1 MATLAFILNA
11 PIPAS
16 MSTLYTATSS
26 VELASSISLCNTYGI
41 DIDVYLMFVP
51 SGGVGRTGAIVY
63 GKTMAGHS
71 QLTLDE
77 RYMRTGYTIR
87 GLANVGNAVQLVSN
101 ITR

>member
-11 PIPAS
+11 PMPAN
-16 MSTLYTATSS
+16 MGTLYTATSS

-41 DIDVYLMFVP
+41 DIDVYLLFQP
-51 SGGVGRTGAIVY
+51 SGGVGRMGAVIY
-63 GKTMAGHS
+63 GKTLAGHS

-77 RYMRTGYTIR
+77 RYMRSGYTIR

-101 ITR
+101 ITK